1 MCAWPPAFGVKN
13 ATKEQDVSMNDT
25 QLQAEAAA
33 WISDFEAAIKADDRS
48 RLTELFCD
56 PSYFRDN
63 GALTWDYRQFHGRD
77 TVVST
82 LLSLAREAEPTRF
95 RLSESWPAP
104 QILGTGESAIVE
116 AFFDFETKDGSAVL
130 LLNAVP
136 EGGRLKARAVFTRL
150 EDLKLIEKVPPHPR
164 GRGFTPSYPGENWKE
179 HRDAARRYDNAEP
192 EVMVIGAGQAG
203 LTTSAYLRKF
213 GVDVLNVDRHE
224 RVGDSWNKRYDSLF
238 LHNPIEMN
246 DFPFLSFPPHYPE
259 YLPKDLIGEWLDLYA
274 RYMDLNVWTSTTFK
288 SARYDSELQ
297 QWDAVLGLPDGSE
310 RVLHPR
316 HIVLATGG
324 IGGKP
329 SMPNFPGLDSF
340 AGKVIHSSQYTR
352 ISDYDIKKAVIIGV
366 ATSAHDIARDLVEHG
381 VAVTMFQRDPV
392 VVNNVATANLA
403 YAAYLDPEI
412 PTPLVDIRYGI
423 GLINPLR
430 EKASQAYHKMA
441 KELDRPLLTRLE
453 AAGLQLGDGVN
464 GQGWLDL
471 FLRSGGGYYL
481 NTGTSELIA
490 DGAIK
495 IQPFQKFVEFVP
507 TGAKLDD
514 GSIVEA
520 DIVILATGYQSR
532 RTEVV
537 DFFGEDVA
545 DKVGEIARLDPEGE
559 WANIWGQTAQRG
571 LWFNGGGINQMRP
584 GSARLALLITADLN
598 GLIPESLRRGHSDVA
613 PAEMR
618 QAVG

>member
-1 MCAWPPAFGVKN
+1 MNNAHLKDQASAWGSA
-13 ATKEQDVSMNDT
+13 
-25 QLQAEAAA
+25 
-33 WISDFEAAIKADDRS
+33 FEAAIAAQDDTK
-48 RLTELFCD
+48 LTALFSE

-82 LLSLAREAEPTRF
+82 ILGLAREIEPRNF
-95 RLSESWPAP
+95 RLSEAWPEP
-104 QILGTGESAIVE
+104 HILGVDAVVE
-116 AFFDFETKDGSAVL
+116 AFFDFDTKHGAAVL
-130 LLNAVP
+130 LLNAVS
-136 EGGRLKARAVFTRL
+136 EGDELKARAIFTRL
-150 EDLKLIEKVPPHPR
+150 EDLKTIERAPPHPR
-164 GRGFTPSYPGENWKE
+164 GRGFTPSFPGQTWKE
-179 HRDAARRYDNAEP
+179 HRDAARSYQNSEP
-192 EVMVIGAGQAG
+192 EVIVVGAGQAG
-203 LTTSAYLRKF
+203 LATSAYLRRF
-213 GVDVLNVDRHE
+213 GVDVLNIDRHE
-224 RVGDSWNKRYDSLF
+224 KVGDSWNKRYDSLY

-259 YLPKDLIGEWLDLYA
+259 YLPKDLIGDWLDLYA
-274 RYMDLNVWTSTTFK
+274 RYMDLNVWTQTEFR
-288 SARYDSELQ
+288 SAHYDSDLDR
-297 QWDAVLGLPDGSE
+297 WDAVFRLADGTE

-329 SMPNFPGLDSF
+329 SMPTFPGLDTFS
-340 AGKVIHSSQYTR
+340 GKVMHSSQYTR
-352 ISDYDIKKAVIIGV
+352 STDYDIKKAIIIGV
-366 ATSAHDIARDLVEHG
+366 ATSAHDIARNLQEG
-381 VAVTMFQRDPV
+381 GIEVTMFQRDPV

-403 YAAYLDPEI
+403 YAGYIDPEI
-412 PTPLVDIRYGI
+412 PTALVDIRYGI

-441 KELDRPLLTRLE
+441 KEIDQPLLSRLE

-490 DGAIK
+490 DGKIK
-495 IQPFQKFVEFVP
+495 IERFQRLVEFVP

-514 GSIVEA
+514 GTIVEA

-537 DFFGEDVA
+537 DFFGSEVA
-545 DKVGEIARLDPEGE
+545 DRVGDIARLDAEGE

-584 GSARLALLITADLN
+584 GSARLALLIKADLD
-598 GLIPESLRRGHSDVA
+598 GLIPATFRRGYSEPTSE
-613 PAEMR
+613 PATAM
-618 QAVG
+618 AN

>member
-1 MCAWPPAFGVKN
+1 
-13 ATKEQDVSMNDT
+13 MNDAH
-25 QLQAEAAA
+25 LQAEAAA
-33 WISDFEAAIKADDRS
+33 WVADFEAAITAQDRP
-48 RLTELFCD
+48 RLTDLFCD

-63 GALTWDYRQFHGRD
+63 GALTWDYRQFHGRE

-82 LLSLAREAEPTRF
+82 LLSLAREVEPNHF
-95 RLSESWPAP
+95 RLSEGWPSP
-104 QILGTGESAIVE
+104 QVLGAGDAAIIE

-130 LLNAVP
+130 LLNAVS
-136 EGGRLKARAVFTRL
+136 EGGVLKARAIFTRL
-150 EDLKLIEKVPPHPR
+150 EDLKIIEQAAPYPR
-164 GRGFTPSYPGENWKE
+164 GRGYTPSYSGETWKE
-179 HRDAARRYDNAEP
+179 HRDAAQRYDNVEP

-288 SARYDSELQ
+288 SAHYDSKLER
-297 QWDAVLGLPDGSE
+297 WDAVLGLPDGSE

-329 SMPNFPGLDSF
+329 SMPSFPGLDSF
-340 AGKVIHSSQYTR
+340 AGKVIHSSHYTR
-352 ISDYDIKKAVIIGV
+352 NSDYGIKKAIIIGV
-366 ATSAHDIARDLVEHG
+366 ATSAHDIARDLVEGG
-381 VAVTMFQRDPV
+381 VAVTMFQRDAV
-392 VVNNVATANLA
+392 VINNVATANLA
-403 YAAYLDPEI
+403 YAGYMDPDI

-441 KELDRPLLTRLE
+441 QELDRPLLSRLE
-453 AAGLQLGDGVN
+453 AAGLRLGDGVN

-490 DGAIK
+490 DGSIK
-495 IQPFQKFVEFVP
+495 IEPFQRIVEFVP

-514 GSIVEA
+514 GRIIEA

-537 DFFGEDVA
+537 DFFGDDVA

-584 GSARLALLITADLN
+584 GSARLALLIKADLA
-598 GLIPESLRRGHSDVA
+598 GLIPEALRRGESRLA
-613 PAEMR
+613 YEKTR
-618 QAVG
+618 EAVG